1 MSFEGK
7 VVVITGAS
15 SGIGEGLALALARR
29 GASLVLA
36 ARRLK
41 ALEGVREACRELGGA
56 AVVVGADVSVPDDCE
71 RIIAA
76 AVEAFGGI
84 DFLVNNAGISMWAR
98 FDEVEDL
105 SIFERLMRVNY
116 LGAVYCTH
124 FALPHL
130 KARRGLIVGIS
141 SLTGKTGVPT
151 RSGYGATKHA
161 LQGFL
166 DSLRIELRNEGV
178 GVLVV
183 SPGFVATDIRSKA
196 LSGHGVPHEA
206 SPRDEARGTMPLGR
220 CVERIVAGMAG
231 RKREI
236 IMTPR
241 AKFGMWLKIVAP
253 GIVDRIA
260 ASAVGDP
267 GRRQT

>member
-1 MSFEGK
+1 MSFAGK

-15 SGIGEGLALALARR
+15 SGIGEALALLLADR

-36 ARRLK
+36 ARRLE
-41 ALEGVREACRELGGA
+41 ALERVAEACRERGA
-56 AVVVGADVSVPDDCE
+56 RAVVLAADVSLPDDCE
-71 RIIAA
+71 RIMDA
-76 AVEAFGGI
+76 AVQAFDGI

-98 FDEVEDL
+98 FDEVQDL

-124 FALPHL
+124 FALPYL
-130 KARRGLIVGIS
+130 KARGGMIVGIS

-178 GVLVV
+178 DVLVV
-183 SPGFVATDIRSKA
+183 SPGFVATEIRSKA
-196 LSGHGVPHEA
+196 LSGSGVPLAE
-206 SPRDEARGTMPLGR
+206 SPRDEARGTMSLKR
-220 CVERIVAGMAG
+220 CVDLIVRGMAS

-241 AKFGMWLKIVAP
+241 AKFGMWLKILVP
-253 GIVDRIA
+253 GLVDRMA
-260 ASAVGDP
+260 ADAVGDP